1 MKPGSKGISLTRE
14 QVGGTGPWCY
24 LEWSLG
30 EVQSEGPQ
38 WETLKTNMDVVD
50 AMIKRK
56 EK

>member
-1 MKPGSKGISLTRE
+1 
-14 QVGGTGPWCY
+14 VGPRRGQRQ
-24 LEWSLG
+24 SAG
-30 EVQSEGPQ
+30 ESETVETDETQ